1 MKLVVTGCCGFIG
14 SNFVRMMLSRHPDW
28 QITNIDK
35 LTYAGNPDNL
45 RDVDGN
51 RNYKFVK
58 EDICDEKAVD
68 AAVKGADAIIN
79 FAAESFVDKSIAY
92 AEPFVK
98 TNFYGTYVLLEAAR
112 KHGVKKFVQI
122 STDEVYGSTEK
133 GSFSETD
140 RLEPSSPYSASKA
153 AADLLA
159 LSYFTTYKLPVV
171 VCRSSNNFGPYQN
184 REKLIPLFITNA
196 LEGKELP
203 LYGDGL
209 NVRDW
214 LFVEDNC
221 EAIAAVLEKGKEGE
235 IYNIGSG
242 NEKANIEITKLILK
256 SLGKPESL
264 IRYVADRPGHDRR
277 YSLDTTRIKAL
288 GWKPK
293 RSFDEAMKLTAKW
306 YKDNERW
313 WKK

>member
-14 SNFVRMMLSRHPDW
+14 SNFVRMMLSKHPDW

-35 LTYAGNPDNL
+35 LTYAGNSDNL
-45 RDVDGN
+45 KGVDES
-51 RNYKFVK
+51 RYEFIKA
-58 EDICDEKAVD
+58 DICDEKAVD
-68 AAVKGADAIIN
+68 AAVKGADAILN

-92 AEPFVK
+92 AEPFVR

-112 KHGVKKFVQI
+112 KHGIKKFVQI

-133 GSFSETD
+133 GSFKETD
-140 RLEPSSPYSASKA
+140 RLEPSSPYSSSKA

-196 LEGKELP
+196 LQDKKLP

-221 EAIAAVLEKGKEGE
+221 EAIAAVLEKGKAGY

-242 NEKANIEITKLILK
+242 NEKKNIEITKLILEI
-256 SLGKPESL
+256 LGKPESL
-264 IRYVADRPGHDRR
+264 IRYIADRPGHDRR
-277 YSLDTTRIKAL
+277 YSLNTAKINSL

-293 RSFDEAMKLTAKW
+293 HSFDEAMKMTVEW
-306 YKDNERW
+306 YKDNERL

>member
-14 SNFVRMMLSRHPDW
+14 SNFVRMMLSKHPDW

-35 LTYAGNPDNL
+35 LTYAGNTDNL
-45 RDVDGN
+45 KGIDGN
-51 RNYKFVK
+51 SNYKFVK
-58 EDICDEKAVD
+58 ADICDENAVD
-68 AAVKGADAIIN
+68 AAVKGADAVIN

-92 AEPFVK
+92 AEPFIR
-98 TNFYGTYVLLEAAR
+98 TNFYGTYVMLEAAR
-112 KHGVKKFVQI
+112 KHGIKKFVQI

-133 GSFSETD
+133 GSFRETD

-159 LSYFTTYKLPVV
+159 LSYFITYKLPVV
-171 VCRSSNNFGPYQN
+171 VCRSSNNFGSYQN

-196 LEGKELP
+196 LQDKQLP

-221 EAIAAVLEKGKEGE
+221 EAIATVLEKGKTGE

-242 NEKANIEITKLILK
+242 NEKTNIEITKLILK
-256 SLGKPESL
+256 QLNKPESL
-264 IRYVADRPGHDRR
+264 IKYVADRLGHDRR
-277 YSLDTTRIKAL
+277 YSLDTAKIRVL

-293 RSFDEAMKLTAKW
+293 HSFDEAMKLTVEW
-306 YKDNERW
+306 YKNNEKW
-313 WKK
+313 

>member
-1 MKLVVTGCCGFIG
+1 MKIVVTGCCGFIG
-14 SNFVRMMLSRHPDW
+14 SNFVRMMLARHPDW

-45 RDVDGN
+45 KGIDGSS
-51 RNYKFVK
+51 NYNFIKA
-58 EDICDEKAVD
+58 DICDEKAVD

-98 TNFYGTYVLLEAAR
+98 TNFYGTYVMLEAAR
-112 KHGVKKFVQI
+112 KHGVKKVIQI

-133 GSFSETD
+133 GSFRETD

-159 LSYFTTYKLPVV
+159 LSYFITYKLPVV
-171 VCRSSNNFGPYQN
+171 VCRSSNNFGPYQK

-196 LEGKELP
+196 IKDEKLP

-221 EAIAAVLEKGKEGE
+221 EAIATVLEKGKAGE

-242 NEKANIEITKLILK
+242 NEKTNIEITKLILK
-256 SLGKPESL
+256 LLDKPESL
-264 IRYVADRPGHDRR
+264 IKYVADRPGHDRR
-277 YSLDTTRIKAL
+277 YSLDTAKIRAL

-293 RSFDEAMKLTAKW
+293 HSFDEAMKLTIEW
-306 YKDNERW
+306 YEDNGSW
-313 WKK
+313 WNK

>member
-28 QITNIDK
+28 EITNIDK

-45 RDVDGN
+45 RDAEGN
-51 RNYKFVK
+51 RNYHFAKA
-58 EDICDEKAVD
+58 DICDEKAVD
-68 AAVKGADAIIN
+68 AAVKGADAVIN

-98 TNFYGTYVLLEAAR
+98 TNFYGTFVLLEAAR

-122 STDEVYGSTEK
+122 STDECYGSTES
-133 GSFSETD
+133 GSFKETD
-140 RLEPSSPYSASKA
+140 MLEPSSPYSSSKA

-159 LSYFTTYKLPVV
+159 LSYFTTYKLPVI

-196 LEGKELP
+196 LQDKQLP

-221 EAIAAVLEKGKEGE
+221 EAIETAMEKGKAGE

-242 NEKANIEITKLILK
+242 NEKTNIEITRLILK
-256 SLGKPESL
+256 ILGKPESL
-264 IRYVADRPGHDRR
+264 IKYVADRPGHDRR
-277 YSLDTTRIKAL
+277 YSLDTAKIKKL

-293 RSFDEAMKLTAKW
+293 RSFDEAMKLTVEW
-306 YKDNERW
+306 YTDNEKW
-313 WKK
+313 WKR

>member
-1 MKLVVTGCCGFIG
+1 MKLAVTGCCGFIG
-14 SNFVRMMLSRHPDW
+14 SNFVRIMLTRHPDW

-35 LTYAGNPDNL
+35 LTYAGNLDNL

-58 EDICDEKAVD
+58 ADICDEKAVD

-112 KHGVKKFVQI
+112 KHVVKKFVQI
-122 STDEVYGSTEK
+122 SSDEVYGSREK
-133 GSFSETD
+133 GSFRETD

-196 LEGKELP
+196 MEGKHLP

-221 EAIAAVLEKGKEGE
+221 EAIATVLEKGKEGE

-242 NEKANIEITKLILK
+242 NEKTNIEITKLILK
-256 SLGKPESL
+256 ILGKPESL
-264 IRYVADRPGHDRR
+264 IKYVADRPGHDRR
-277 YSLDTTRIKAL
+277 YSLDVAKIKAL
-288 GWKPK
+288 GWRP
-293 RSFDEAMKLTAKW
+293 RHSFDEAMKLTVKW
-306 YKDNERW
+306 YRDNGSW
-313 WKK
+313 WRK

>member
-14 SNFVRMMLSRHPDW
+14 SNFVRMMLSKHPDW

-45 RDVDGN
+45 KDIESS
-51 RNYKFVK
+51 RNYHFVK
-58 EDICDEKAVD
+58 ADICDEKAVD

-98 TNFYGTYVLLEAAR
+98 TNFHGTYVLLEAAR
-112 KHGVKKFVQI
+112 KHGIKKFVQI

-133 GSFSETD
+133 GSFKETD
-140 RLEPSSPYSASKA
+140 RLEPSSPYSSSKA

-159 LSYFTTYKLPVV
+159 LSYFITYKLPVV
-171 VCRSSNNFGPYQN
+171 VCRSSNNFGHYQN

-221 EAIAAVLEKGKEGE
+221 EAIATILEKGNEGE

-242 NEKANIEITKLILK
+242 NEKKNIEITRLILEI
-256 SLGKPESL
+256 LGKPESL
-264 IRYVADRPGHDRR
+264 IKYVADRAGHDRR
-277 YSLDTTRIKAL
+277 YSLDTAKIRAL
-288 GWKPK
+288 GWKPS
-293 RSFDEAMKLTAKW
+293 RSFEEAMRLTVEW
-306 YKDNERW
+306 YKENESW